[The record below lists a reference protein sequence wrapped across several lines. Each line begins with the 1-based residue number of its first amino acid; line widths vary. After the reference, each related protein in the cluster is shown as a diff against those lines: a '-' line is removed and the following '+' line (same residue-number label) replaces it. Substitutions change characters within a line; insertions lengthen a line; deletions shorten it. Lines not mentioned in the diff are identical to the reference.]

1 MSSLNKSQDFN
12 PDELDAAI
20 YSCLQRNKQNINK
33 EKLRRIHKDCNI
45 MYNSVNVLCGRQGSG
60 KTFTSMKEAIKISM
74 LSPETHLLVIVCK
87 DETITDPTVESLKP
101 LLQIPIVYV
110 AEDDAVEYVAM
121 PESGNVMVFSRS
133 IGETLSRVMADTVV
147 RSDGYK
153 ARILPELYFILRE
166 VGSVREYNRIVA
178 SYADGWLYLAVSQG
192 RTLQLCNVF
201 RAADF
206 TTAEYYIFL
215 VMKKLQLNPEI
226 SPVYF
231 RTPLEPEQE
240 MSLYRYFKDVIQI

>member
-1 MSSLNKSQDFN
+1 MTYKSRISIQVSLGGYSFRIEDEQGKRFSGWQT
-12 PDELDAAI
+12 PDHVFTSPELQSRYDEVDISLMTPKCTLVPPHFFDPSRAREILSEVVELD
-20 YSCLQRNKQNINK
+20 SN
-33 EKLRRIHKDCNI
+33 
-45 MYNSVNVLCGRQGSG
+45 
-60 KTFTSMKEAIKISM
+60 
-74 LSPETHLLVIVCK
+74 
-87 DETITDPTVESLKP
+87 
-101 LLQIPIVYV
+101 
-110 AEDDAVEYVAM
+110 DAVEYVAM

-231 RTPLEPEQE
+231 RTPLGPEQE